1 MSHYFKLNFP
11 VKFLRDDA
19 DVSCYAN
26 SKRRIF
32 SVSTQEY
39 ITLEAFD
46 FLCNLGLVPNN
57 HSYIFLRKPLETSS
71 IHTDQ
76 IGAHIKRIWAIN
88 YTWGTTNSDMAW
100 YKPLNLDQKKSVLV
114 TTAGSD
120 YTHYQD
126 DEVQEI
132 ERRVVSGL
140 FLTRTDVPHAATNYD
155 LTNDRWSISVRI
167 LDVLCDWDRA
177 IKILDSFIEK

>member
-57 HSYIFLRKPLETSS
+57 HSYIFLRKPLETFVKEVAENAKDATTKSS
-71 IHTDQ
+71 
-76 IGAHIKRIWAIN
+76 
-88 YTWGTTNSDMAW
+88 TTSSST
-100 YKPLNLDQKKSVLV
+100 LSSTL
-114 TTAGSD
+114 TTPS
-120 YTHYQD
+120 H
-126 DEVQEI
+126 
-132 ERRVVSGL
+132 
-140 FLTRTDVPHAATNYD
+140 
-155 LTNDRWSISVRI
+155 
-167 LDVLCDWDRA
+167 
-177 IKILDSFIEK
+177 